1 MGCMEACSKQLA
13 MSISLGLEGSKGGSI
28 IGYSGSPSTCTSRSM
43 SNRKS
48 SNSDEYE
55 QALLRSMS
63 SL

>member
-1 MGCMEACSKQLA
+1 MEEARSKQLA
-13 MSISLGLEGSKGGSI
+13 SMSVSLGLEGSEGGSI
-28 IGYSGSPSTCTSRSM
+28 IGYSASPPSTCTARST

-48 SNSDEYE
+48 SDSDEYE